1 MVTCACVHHKIG
13 YDRCELFSKPKAQGI
28 RMSRFSQYSPLVWR
42 LMVFAFIIG
51 LTSSLPDILFNF
63 YLLSLGF
70 DNSVAGELASI
81 VRLAGFAMAIPLG
94 IAVDRFGG
102 IRTVQVAAL
111 INIVVWF
118 AILNVTDLAWLRGIY
133 FFSGVFFTAQSV
145 AVLPSIIRVTTPE
158 QRPFL
163 FGLNFSIFMGT
174 GVFAALIGGMLPGI
188 IAQFKG
194 IDAMSTE
201 AYRVA
206 LHGVIVLTGIGFV
219 SVLGLHRR
227 IMSATTNH
235 AEVATHSE
243 GVPVPLATMIYRVLG
258 RLSLGFAAGVF
269 HPFVN
274 IFLRQTY
281 AIPDSQIGATIA
293 IFSLTSAL
301 GGMFCGVIIA
311 RLGIRRAILATTLA
325 CASLI
330 MGILL
335 PSAMWFVIVY
345 AMLSFM
351 ISMVYPL
358 GDVLLMDSVAPVQRG
373 LASSMAMMMWS
384 LGFALAAMLSGRVQV
399 ASGFTWPILLYAVG
413 FVATGMLY
421 WMIRFPRYG
430 AVQPTTA

>member
-1 MVTCACVHHKIG
+1 
-13 YDRCELFSKPKAQGI
+13 
-28 RMSRFSQYSPLVWR
+28 
-42 LMVFAFIIG
+42 MVFAFIIG

-81 VRLAGFAMAIPLG
+81 VRLAGFALAIPLG

-102 IRTVQVAAL
+102 IRTVQVAAV
-111 INIVVWF
+111 INIAVWF
-118 AILNVTDLAWLRGIY
+118 AILNVTDLALLRGFY

-174 GVFAALIGGMLPGI
+174 GIFTALIGGMLPGI

-201 AYRVA
+201 AYRMA
-206 LHGVIVLTGIGFV
+206 LHGVIILTGIGLV
-219 SVLGLHRR
+219 SLLGMHRR

-243 GVPVPLATMIYRVLG
+243 GVPVPLATMIWRVMG

-281 AIPDSQIGATIA
+281 TLPDNQIGMIIA
-293 IFSLTSAL
+293 SFSLTSAL
-301 GGMFCGVIIA
+301 GGVFCGVVIA
-311 RLGIRRAILATTLA
+311 RLGVRNAILTTTLT
-325 CASLI
+325 CALLI
-330 MGILL
+330 LGILL
-335 PSAMWFVIVY
+335 PSPWLFVVVY
-345 AMLSFM
+345 ALLSFV

-384 LGFALAAMLSGRVQV
+384 LGFALAAMVSGRLQV
-399 ASGFTWPILLYAVG
+399 TSGFTLPIWLYASGFVL
-413 FVATGMLY
+413 TGMLY
-421 WMIRFPRYG
+421 WTIRFPRYET
-430 AVQPTTA
+430 AQPTV